1 MADTKA
7 LQDAIVVAEDAFA
20 ALLAVRR
27 SNRDSMSPR
36 DFREYNESTRA
47 EQVQVQADAN
57 AANKALRDALNAE
70 RSAVAEQV
78 ISVGTLREGNSPGGV
93 APDG

>member
-1 MADTKA
+1 MVDTQA

-20 ALLAVRR
+20 ALLATRR
-27 SNRDSMSPR
+27 SNRDSMSPK

-47 EQVQVQADAN
+47 EQVQVQGDAN
-57 AANKALRDALNAE
+57 RANQALRDALNAE

-78 ISVGTLREGNSPGGV
+78 ISVGTLKEGNSPGGV
-93 APDG
+93 ATDG

>member
-1 MADTKA
+1 MDTQG

-20 ALLAVRR
+20 ALLATRR

-36 DFREYNESTRA
+36 DFRAYNESTRV
-47 EQVQVQADAN
+47 EQLQVTGDADRAN
-57 AANKALRDALNAE
+57 QALRDALNAE

-78 ISVGTLREGNSPGGV
+78 ISVGTLKEGNSPGGV
-93 APDG
+93 SPDG